1 MKKIFKTNEVKEFM
15 ADLTADAKNEES
27 KNETL
32 VFLSTDYNSLNFLKK
47 IVFTKNDRFTISVGE
62 NFIMAEPHNDSS
74 SCVTFLNESL
84 ESILLKF

>member
-32 VFLSTDYNSLNFLKK
+32 VFLS
-47 IVFTKNDRFTISVGE
+47 G
-62 NFIMAEPHNDSS
+62 
-74 SCVTFLNESL
+74 
-84 ESILLKF
+84 SIPKFV